1 MIESRSILPMLGA
14 LFCVVAGGQLLS
26 FAGDAA
32 TFPKPGAERTKEAH
46 PSPAPPRTNSS
57 GIQIIDD
64 RNTAIAV
71 DDQETM
77 LRAEEYALK
86 KERAKIAEEKR
97 KIEAARRTLSGE
109 ATASHERLAAM
120 YQKMPAA
127 KAAAVLVELEP
138 SEAATFLDLM
148 PGDAGAEIFA
158 AMPSEKAVQITR
170 EIVSRSQ
177 KTIGIATD

>member
-1 MIESRSILPMLGA
+1 MTEARQMLPMLGA

-26 FAGDAA
+26 LVADAA
-32 TFPKPGAERTKEAH
+32 TLPEINTRRIKEIA
-46 PSPAPPRTNSS
+46 PDPAPVRTSQS
-57 GIQIIDD
+57 GIQIIDERD
-64 RNTAIAV
+64 QGLAV
-71 DDQETM
+71 DDQETI

-97 KIEAARRTLSGE
+97 KIEAARQVLSGE

-127 KAAAVLVELEP
+127 KAAAVLMELEP

-158 AMPSEKAVQITR
+158 AMPSDKAVQITR
-170 EIVSRSQ
+170 EIVGRSQ
-177 KTIGIATD
+177 KTIGIATN